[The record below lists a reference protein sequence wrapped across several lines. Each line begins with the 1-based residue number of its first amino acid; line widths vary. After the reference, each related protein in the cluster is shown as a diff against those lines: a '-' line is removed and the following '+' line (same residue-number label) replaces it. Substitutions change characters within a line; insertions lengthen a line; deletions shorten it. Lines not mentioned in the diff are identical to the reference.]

1 MMMPGHVGFL
11 PGAGL
16 GGGDANYIQ
25 CWRSATERG
34 RRSGET
40 NTGEQDRTGFGVVQ
54 KHTFTL
60 ETELWQYWHLWK
72 AIRFCCRRDIGR
84 F

>member
-16 GGGDANYIQ
+16 GGNANYIQ
-25 CWRSATERG
+25 YWRSVTERG

-40 NTGEQDRTGFGVVQ
+40 NTGEQDRTGFGAVQ
-54 KHTFTL
+54 KHTFML
-60 ETELWQYWHLWK
+60 ETELGQNWHLRK

-84 F
+84 V